1 MTFYDDVREF
11 HKLFD
16 DVPQDPFPKSDTV
29 RLREWRIRSGRNA
42 NWPLTDR
49 HWSQRVRLISEE
61 FAELC
66 KAHAFRNLPEFADG
80 LVDLTWVV
88 LGTAVVA
95 RLPFNELWEEVKRAN
110 MAKEGGKLDASGKL
124 LKPPGW
130 KPPDIE
136 SVLEAAKR

>member
-16 DVPQDPFPKSDTV
+16 DVSQDPFPKSDTV
-29 RLREWRIRSGRNA
+29 RLD
-42 NWPLTDR
+42 PLTDR
-49 HWSQRVRLISEE
+49 QWAQRVRLISEE

-80 LVDLTWVV
+80 LVYLTWVV

-95 RLPFNELWEEVKRAN
+95 GLPFNELWEEVKRAN
-110 MAKEGGKLDASGKL
+110 MAKAGGKLDASGKL